1 MRVSDKALQ
10 AMAEVPLQ
18 YLQEVDWLHPRRLE
32 LATVLGVGLR
42 RIDPLDLL
50 LLHRLPPCPPS
61 LVGFLRRVA
70 VGLRALP

>member
-18 YLQEVDWLHPRRLE
+18 YLQEVDWLHPRRP
-32 LATVLGVGLR
+32 VLGVGLR

-61 LVGFLRRVA
+61 LVGFLRHVA
-70 VGLRALP
+70 VGLQALP